1 MTKLVNSS
9 KIQRTLFKN
18 IKSGSFFMLDFD
30 QDLWIKIDP
39 DAVCIKSN
47 YDPDSTSSCNSNYR
61 PGNWKYLDKD
71 CEVFPVEITEIHFV
85 NVMKQ

>member
-30 QDLWIKIDP
+30 QDLWIKMES
-39 DAVCIKSN
+39 DAICISPRLLDTDN
-47 YDPDSTSSCNSNYR
+47 R
-61 PGNWKYLDKD
+61 PGIWKYLDKD